1 MGGSGGSL
9 LCLCTESVIGV
20 NLLLYCLYTIRDH
33 ELKPGI
39 TTHL

>member
-9 LCLCTESVIGV
+9 LCLCIESVNGV
-20 NLLLYCLYTIRDH
+20 NWLLYCLYTFRNH
-33 ELKPGI
+33 ELKPGS